1 MHDFLPKIS
10 IIFPSYNGEKFLHRN
25 LDSIKQLSNLNEI
38 ELIIVDNNSK
48 DSSKEIIKSYSK
60 TLHVKLVELNNNVG
74 FAKACNL
81 GATYAKGEFIFITNQ
96 DMLFLKN
103 FFQELLTIYK
113 GYKKNQE
120 IIISPAIIFEG
131 NGLHYFGAK
140 IHILGFSYSPN
151 VGQKLPHKQIVVKT
165 QRISGGSL
173 FIKNELFLKL
183 GGFDNIYFMYY
194 EDTDLSLRILRE
206 GIKMYTTSFPY
217 LIHQKHEWNFNNF
230 RYYLLERNRFILIF
244 KNISNYRKLIPLFI
258 IIELSL
264 IFQSILIRKFKVR
277 IRIYYELF
285 SKLKF
290 IKYLRNKSKEKM
302 ILIPYQK
309 LDRNLDPILL
319 GEMKDSIFFNRMLSF
334 FNFLLK
340 LF

>member
-1 MHDFLPKIS
+1 
-10 IIFPSYNGEKFLHRN
+10 LH
-25 LDSIKQLSNLNEI
+25 I
-38 ELIIVDNNSK
+38 
-48 DSSKEIIKSYSK
+48 
-60 TLHVKLVELNNNVG
+60 KLVELNNNVG
-74 FAKACNL
+74 FGKACNL

-96 DMLFLKN
+96 DMIFLRN
-103 FFQELLTIYK
+103 FFQELLDIYK
-113 GYKKNQE
+113 DFKKNQE

-131 NGLHYFGAK
+131 NGIHYFGAK

-206 GIKMYTTSFPY
+206 GIKMYTTNVPY
-217 LIHQKHEWNFNNF
+217 LIHQKHEWNFNDF

-258 IIELSL
+258 IMELIL
-264 IFQSILIRKFKVR
+264 IFQSILIRKFRLK
-277 IRIYYELF
+277 IRIYFELY

-290 IKYLRNKSKEKM
+290 IKHLRNKSKEKM

-319 GEMKDSIFFNRMLSF
+319 GEMKDSKFFNRMLSF

>member
-74 FAKACNL
+74 FAKACNI

-113 GYKKNQE
+113 NYKKNQE

-131 NGLHYFGAK
+131 NGIHYFGAK

-151 VGQKLPHKQIVVKT
+151 LGQKLPHKQIVVKT

-217 LIHQKHEWNFNNF
+217 LIHQKHEWNFNDF

-244 KNISNYRKLIPLFI
+244 KNINHLKKLIPLFLLT
-258 IIELSL
+258 EPLL
-264 IFQSILIRKFKVR
+264 LFQSIIMKKFRLR
-277 IRIYYELF
+277 IRIYYELL
-285 SKLKF
+285 SNLKK
-290 IKYLRNKSKEKM
+290 IKNLRKKSKQKM
-302 ILIPYQK
+302 FLFPYQK
-309 LDRNLDPILL
+309 LDKTLDPILL
-319 GEMKDSIFFNRMLSF
+319 GEMKSF
-334 FNFLLK
+334 KVFIRFLGFINYLLK
-340 LF
+340 NF

>member
-25 LDSIKQLSNLNEI
+25 LDSIKQLSKLNEI

-81 GATYAKGEFIFITNQ
+81 GATYAKGEFLFITNQ

-103 FFQELLTIYK
+103 FFQELLNIYK
-113 GYKKNQE
+113 NYKKNQE
-120 IIISPAIIFEG
+120 IIISPAIVFEG
-131 NGLHYFGAK
+131 NGIHYFGAK
-140 IHILGFSYSPN
+140 IHILGFSYTPN
-151 VGQKLPHKQIVVKT
+151 LGQKLPHKQIVVKT

-206 GIKMYTTSFPY
+206 GIKMYTTSVPY
-217 LIHQKHEWNFNNF
+217 LIHQKHEWNFNDF

-244 KNISNYRKLIPLFI
+244 KNINHFKKLIPLFLLT
-258 IIELSL
+258 EPLL
-264 IFQSILIRKFKVR
+264 LFQSIIMKKFRLR
-277 IRIYYELF
+277 IRIYYELL
-285 SKLKF
+285 SNLKK
-290 IKYLRNKSKEKM
+290 IKNLRKKSKQKM
-302 ILIPYQK
+302 FLFPYQR
-309 LDRNLDPILL
+309 LDKTLDPILM
-319 GEMKDSIFFNRMLSF
+319 GEMKNFKVFIRILDFI
-334 FNFLLK
+334 NFLIEK
-340 LF
+340 F

>member
-1 MHDFLPKIS
+1 MHDFVPKIS

-60 TLHVKLVELNNNVG
+60 TLHIKLVELNNNVG
-74 FAKACNL
+74 FGKACNL

-96 DMLFLKN
+96 DMLFIKN
-103 FFQELLTIYK
+103 FFQEVLIIYK
-113 GYKKNQE
+113 NYKKNQE
-120 IIISPAIIFEG
+120 IIISPAIVFEG
-131 NGLHYFGAK
+131 NGIHYFGAK

-183 GGFDNIYFMYY
+183 GGFDSIYFMYY
-194 EDTDLSLRILRE
+194 EDTDLSLSILRE
-206 GIKMYTTSFPY
+206 GIKMYTTSVPY
-217 LIHQKHEWNFNNF
+217 LIHQKHEWNFNDF

-258 IIELSL
+258 IIELIL
-264 IFQSILIRKFKVR
+264 IFQSILIRKFKLK

-285 SKLKF
+285 SKFKF
-290 IKYLRNKSKEKM
+290 IKYLRNKSKKKM

>member
-60 TLHVKLVELNNNVG
+60 TLHIKLVELNNNVG

-81 GATYAKGEFIFITNQ
+81 GATYAKGEFLFITNQ

-103 FFQELLTIYK
+103 FFQELLNIYK
-113 GYKKNQE
+113 NYKKNQE
-120 IIISPAIIFEG
+120 IIISPAIVFEG
-131 NGLHYFGAK
+131 NGIHYFGAK
-140 IHILGFSYSPN
+140 IHILGFSYTPN
-151 VGQKLPHKQIVVKT
+151 LGQKLPHKQIVVKT

-206 GIKMYTTSFPY
+206 GIKMYTTSVPY
-217 LIHQKHEWNFNNF
+217 LIHQKHEWNFNDF

-244 KNISNYRKLIPLFI
+244 KNINHFKKLIPLFLLT
-258 IIELSL
+258 EPLL
-264 IFQSILIRKFKVR
+264 LFQSIIMKKFRLR
-277 IRIYYELF
+277 IRIYYELL
-285 SKLKF
+285 SNLKK
-290 IKYLRNKSKEKM
+290 IKNLRKKSKQKM
-302 ILIPYQK
+302 FLFPYQR
-309 LDRNLDPILL
+309 LDKTLDPILM
-319 GEMKDSIFFNRMLSF
+319 GEMKNFKVFIRILDFI
-334 FNFLLK
+334 NFLIEK
-340 LF
+340 F